1 MGAGQRWRWWEDAAS
16 VPWSF
21 VHLYLYCGRQTVTRF
36 KTQAE
41 RLKYIYIYI
50 FFWIYIY
57 NIYIYLYTIQG
68 YKAAKVDSDKLMMRD
83 NKFMGYY
90 TQLRPSNSSGESCRC
105 GSHHARPVRVEPQS
119 YPITRGPTASPL
131 RSLAN
136 IAKLANIAIN
146 IPTICRCTLP
156 KTNIKKEYK

>member
-1 MGAGQRWRWWEDAAS
+1 MKVMRR
-16 VPWSF
+16 
-21 VHLYLYCGRQTVTRF
+21 CGKCSLVFRSPLPLLWQTDCYTVQNTSW
-36 KTQAE
+36 KAE
-41 RLKYIYIYI
+41 IHIYIYI